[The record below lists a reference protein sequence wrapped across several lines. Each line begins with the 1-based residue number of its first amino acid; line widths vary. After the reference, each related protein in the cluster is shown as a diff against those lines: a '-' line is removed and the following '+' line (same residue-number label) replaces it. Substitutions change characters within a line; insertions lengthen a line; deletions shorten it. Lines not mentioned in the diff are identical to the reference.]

1 MGWIYLSIAIIFEVS
16 AALSLKYTV
25 PVAPE
30 EKYNIV
36 PGILMI
42 VFYILCFLFMI
53 QAVKILPLGLMYAI
67 WGGVGTAAIALL
79 SWQIWGEHMP
89 MMKIAGIGLIIM
101 GVFLTNL
108 SKTDTNEKSAGDG
121 TPQLDAK
128 ATSDPTAKAEAR
140 PDPEA
145 SPV

>member
-101 GVFLTNL
+101 GVFITNL
-108 SKTDTNEKSAGDG
+108 AKTDTNDESTKDG
-121 TPQLDAK
+121 TPQVDGET
-128 ATSDPTAKAEAR
+128 TSGPTSKAEAR
-140 PDPEA
+140 PDQKI

>member
-1 MGWIYLSIAIIFEVS
+1 MGWIYLSIAIVFEVS
-16 AALSLKYTV
+16 AALSLKYTI

-89 MMKIAGIGLIIM
+89 VMKVAGIGLIVM

-108 SKTDTNEKSAGDG
+108 AKVDDSSKGHADETPKLDAETTPNPDSKT
-121 TPQLDAK
+121 
-128 ATSDPTAKAEAR
+128 
-140 PDPEA
+140 
-145 SPV
+145 SPA

>member
-42 VFYILCFLFMI
+42 VFYILCFLAMI
-53 QAVKILPLGLMYAI
+53 QAVRILPLGLMYAI

-89 MMKIAGIGLIIM
+89 MMKIAGIGLIVM
-101 GVFLTNL
+101 GVFMTNL
-108 SKTDTNEKSAGDG
+108 AKVEPTKGAPSEEAQKLDTEES
-121 TPQLDAK
+121 Q
-128 ATSDPTAKAEAR
+128 TSDSK
-140 PDPEA
+140 A
-145 SPV
+145 SPA